1 MIKEAP
7 LCDFISWRGAS
18 LVIVKFSL
26 VYCPPVFSALGELS
40 AAGGAEDS
48 VGGCDSAG
56 EPELLPAVL
65 ELELLLLLLLL
76 VTELS
81 CGLV

>member
-7 LCDFISWRGAS
+7 LCDFISWRGA
-18 LVIVKFSL
+18 SL

-56 EPELLPAVL
+56 ELELLPAVL